1 MKKLMI
7 IALGAVMLLS
17 GCNGGNNVTPEG
29 SEVNI
34 TESVSESQNES
45 VTTDI
50 KTPSEDKQVSEKKQ
64 DVTKTST
71 DNETEEQSSSDS
83 ETENSESE
91 EILINSDDDREPIE
105 NNETQESETAVYEF
119 DDFLERDND

>member
-7 IALGAVMLLS
+7 IALGAVTLLS
-17 GCNGGNNVTPEG
+17 GCNGGNNVTPEE

-50 KTPSEDKQVSEKKQ
+50 KTTSEDKPVSEKKQ

-71 DNETEEQSSSDS
+71 DNESEEQSSSDS

>member
-7 IALGAVMLLS
+7 IALGAVVLLS
-17 GCNGGNNVTPEG
+17 GCNGGNNVTPEE

-50 KTPSEDKQVSEKKQ
+50 KTTSEDKPVSEKKQ
-64 DVTKTST
+64 HGFLQEREQRLFFPQDAKT
-71 DNETEEQSSSDS
+71 D
-83 ETENSESE
+83 
-91 EILINSDDDREPIE
+91 
-105 NNETQESETAVYEF
+105 
-119 DDFLERDND
+119 

>member
-7 IALGAVMLLS
+7 IALGAVTLLS
-17 GCNGGNNVTPEG
+17 GCNGGNNVTPEE

-34 TESVSESQNES
+34 TEPVSESQNES

-50 KTPSEDKQVSEKKQ
+50 KTTSEDKPVSEEKQ

>member
-1 MKKLMI
+1 
-7 IALGAVMLLS
+7 MLLS
-17 GCNGGNNVTPEG
+17 GCNGGNNVTPEE

-50 KTPSEDKQVSEKKQ
+50 KTTSEDKPVSEKKQ

>member
-17 GCNGGNNVTPEG
+17 GCNGGNNVTPEE

-34 TESVSESQNES
+34 TEPVSESQNES

-50 KTPSEDKQVSEKKQ
+50 KTTSEDKPVSEEKQ

-105 NNETQESETAVYEF
+105 NNETQENETAVYEF

>member
-7 IALGAVMLLS
+7 IALGAVTLLS
-17 GCNGGNNVTPEG
+17 GCNGGNNVTPEE

-50 KTPSEDKQVSEKKQ
+50 KTTSEDKPVSEKKQ

-71 DNETEEQSSSDS
+71 DNESEEQSSSDS

-91 EILINSDDDREPIE
+91 EILINSDDGREPIE

>member
-1 MKKLMI
+1 MI
-7 IALGAVMLLS
+7 IALGAVTLLS
-17 GCNGGNNVTPEG
+17 GCNGGNNVTPEE

-50 KTPSEDKQVSEKKQ
+50 KTTSEDKPVSEKKQ

-105 NNETQESETAVYEF
+105 NNETQESETDLYEF

>member
-7 IALGAVMLLS
+7 IALGAVVLLS
-17 GCNGGNNVTPEG
+17 GCNGGNNVTPEE

-50 KTPSEDKQVSEKKQ
+50 KTTSEDKPVSEKKQ
-64 DVTKTST
+64 DVTKAST
-71 DNETEEQSSSDS
+71 ENVTEEQSSSDS

>member
-17 GCNGGNNVTPEG
+17 GCNGGNNVTPEE

-34 TESVSESQNES
+34 TKSVSESQNES

-50 KTPSEDKQVSEKKQ
+50 KTTSEDKPVSEKKQ

-71 DNETEEQSSSDS
+71 DNEMEEQSSSDS

>member
-17 GCNGGNNVTPEG
+17 GCNGGNNVTPEE

-34 TESVSESQNES
+34 TESVSESQNGS

-50 KTPSEDKQVSEKKQ
+50 KTTSEDKPVSEKKQ

-105 NNETQESETAVYEF
+105 KNETQESETAVYEF

>member
-7 IALGAVMLLS
+7 IALGAVTLLS
-17 GCNGGNNVTPEG
+17 GCNGGNNVTPEE

-34 TESVSESQNES
+34 TESVSESKNES

-50 KTPSEDKQVSEKKQ
+50 KTTSEDKPVSEKKQ

>member
-7 IALGAVMLLS
+7 IALGAVTLLS
-17 GCNGGNNVTPEG
+17 GCNGGNNVTPEE

-50 KTPSEDKQVSEKKQ
+50 KTTSEDKPVSEKKQ

-105 NNETQESETAVYEF
+105 NNETQESENAVYEF

>member
-7 IALGAVMLLS
+7 IALGAVTLLS
-17 GCNGGNNVTPEG
+17 GCNGGNNVTPEE

-50 KTPSEDKQVSEKKQ
+50 KTTSEHKPVSEKKQ